1 MSNSGSLKS
10 FDRRAELTVDRNGGL
25 RAPAP
30 WAPDRGRPGPGEP
43 VSSSMPP
50 AGGTDVIRTM
60 CVRPIAVDRPIEQGV
75 LWSRGTVVRLGGLG
89 RLVIRRPFM
98 RSVCS
103 GLPGWRAS
111 GRLVGKGWSP
121 RRFGDVDVEIF
132 PWSASAIEIRLAR
145 RSPFP
150 VYWGVRRVRRYWALA
165 HAAADRLMEQ
175 AQLHEAET
183 EREAC

>member
-1 MSNSGSLKS
+1 MSNSRSLKS

-60 CVRPIAVDRPIEQGV
+60 GVRPMAIDRPIEQGV

-98 RSVCS
+98 RSVC
-103 GLPGWRAS
+103 
-111 GRLVGKGWSP
+111 
-121 RRFGDVDVEIF
+121 
-132 PWSASAIEIRLAR
+132 
-145 RSPFP
+145 
-150 VYWGVRRVRRYWALA
+150 
-165 HAAADRLMEQ
+165 
-175 AQLHEAET
+175 
-183 EREAC
+183 